1 MSLNSSVGYWLQGK
15 AMKAILFSLQ
25 LPVENSP
32 NQVALENSLQ
42 LAVENSPNQVA
53 VENSPKQV
61 AVENSPNQIN

>member
-1 MSLNSSVGYWLQGK
+1 MSPNSSEGRWLQGK

-25 LPVENSP
+25 LAVENSLK
-32 NQVALENSLQ
+32 QVALENSLQ
-42 LAVENSPNQVA
+42 LA